1 MDGVRVAVPPWA
13 LIDGD
18 AVVAGVLGEED
29 DKYTG
34 ESSADAAK
42 GLESKRARV
51 DGVRTGD
58 DVVDEVERVV
68 ADVVEDDD
76 TVDTAA
82 TDVGKTPWV
91 LVLSEAE
98 MCIVSSNTLA
108 AVLVGLEAS
117 DEDEAATAD
126 WPRPSSQRTLEL

>member
-1 MDGVRVAVPPWA
+1 MVVDGVTWT

-18 AVVAGVLGEED
+18 AVVVGKLGEAE

-51 DGVRTGD
+51 DDVRTGD
-58 DVVDEVERVV
+58 DVVDVVERVV
-68 ADVVEDDD
+68 ADVVADDD

-82 TDVGKTPWV
+82 TDVGKTLWV
-91 LVLSEAE
+91 LVMSEAE
-98 MCIVSSNTLA
+98 MCFVSSNTLA
-108 AVLVGLEAS
+108 AALVELEAS
-117 DEDEAATAD
+117 DKNEAADAD
-126 WPRPSSQRTLEL
+126 WSRPSSQRTLEL